1 MNYKQMSKDFN
12 ICLLFLF
19 FCYLTSS
26 AFSEEG
32 LSNQKK
38 QVSSKAYELLASL
51 EASAEINNC
60 DETISTAKLA
70 INSHKF
76 SEFEAA
82 QINNI
87 LSYCYYLMGDNES
100 AVQGYKDLLETKSL
114 PNSFHLRTV
123 QSLAAILVEEK
134 RFREAAKEI
143 EDLISS
149 LRNPSADFFLL
160 LANMLIMSNQ
170 ESRAI
175 HYLEQIEDL
184 SLDPTEGF
192 EERILLAF
200 FYAYEKADKDE
211 LAVRYLQ
218 KLTEKYTSPEY
229 LRHLSNMYG
238 KMRRTSDQLAIL
250 NLLYE
255 NGALEKPND
264 FENLIYLS
272 IEENNFFSAGKI
284 LQEKI
289 NNFTAWENSDKYNLL
304 SQIWFA
310 AHETDYAREALE
322 NAARLSPKGDHY
334 LELARFYASEENW
347 PACSKSAKKAIK
359 KGLSSVALDEA
370 NLIIGH
376 SLFKGND
383 LNGARKHFLEISSE
397 TTFFDQA
404 QSWIQYINTID

>member
-1 MNYKQMSKDFN
+1 
-12 ICLLFLF
+12 
-19 FCYLTSS
+19 
-26 AFSEEG
+26 
-32 LSNQKK
+32 
-38 QVSSKAYELLASL
+38 
-51 EASAEINNC
+51 
-60 DETISTAKLA
+60 
-70 INSHKF
+70 
-76 SEFEAA
+76 
-82 QINNI
+82 
-87 LSYCYYLMGDNES
+87 
-100 AVQGYKDLLETKSL
+100 
-114 PNSFHLRTV
+114 
-123 QSLAAILVEEK
+123 
-134 RFREAAKEI
+134 
-143 EDLISS
+143 
-149 LRNPSADFFLL
+149 
-160 LANMLIMSNQ
+160 
-170 ESRAI
+170 
-175 HYLEQIEDL
+175 
-184 SLDPTEGF
+184 
-192 EERILLAF
+192 
-200 FYAYEKADKDE
+200 
-211 LAVRYLQ
+211 
-218 KLTEKYTSPEY
+218 
-229 LRHLSNMYG
+229 MYG

-264 FENLIYLS
+264 FETLIYLS
-272 IEENNFFSAGKI
+272 IEENNLFSAGKI

-304 SQIWFA
+304 SQIWLA

-334 LELARFYASEENW
+334 LELARFYALEKNW